1 MENPVNYNELF
12 SPTLKEDIRGLIDEV
27 KEVETTL
34 TNMIA
39 TLTPKAQELANA
51 LSGSNSATSAGRSS
65 TKNAAAEVQQLYAV
79 YEQLGLGL
87 DYVEENLASLIA
99 TQTAHN
105 KAVKDAKIVNKS
117 NEDSITRLKAQI
129 DLAKIALEGMTADE
143 RKNSAE
149 GQALTGIIKTLD
161 GQVKSYTSSIK
172 GMASAGSA
180 AASASA
186 SQQKGAYDLATSY
199 SSLSTLMQQTGVN
212 IETLITTQKQAEIAA
227 KNGQVAN
234 TSLSGS
240 YNQLAAQYNLIK
252 LALNSMSA
260 EMRNSATV
268 GKVWETQALEMM
280 NQMKTMQEVT
290 GNSKLSVGNYEKAF
304 NGLNISTQQILREMP
319 VLANSMQ
326 MFFIAIS
333 NNVPIFVDNFRRA
346 QQELGGFKNAI
357 MATVS
362 TIFSWQTMLL
372 AVLTIL
378 PMVAKAIREKKKA
391 QEEANKETEKAITYE
406 ELMAEAEKNVFQE
419 VTNGT
424 NKLKFLTKVL
434 NDNTRSVDDRR
445 RASKLLKQEFPE
457 ELKNFSTEDI
467 LAGKAKGSIE
477 ELTKALVI
485 QAEAKAFLNE
495 VGNLSVKLYNLEQK
509 QLAAAAQESAE
520 YSKQKVLEAKVA
532 AAAEIAK
539 KTHSM
544 GGGEWYGV
552 NQLSKAVDE
561 QAEVVAKTHKQWE
574 SYGEQ
579 MKETSKAISD
589 IEARINLQGL
599 DKDFGA
605 GNTTK
610 STKEIADKIKE
621 IPSYYNDALASVI
634 SIMEDGARKQ
644 LAQLDLSWK
653 EEQEKRQEQNEELS
667 KMYSDYEKQEAGLRK
682 AGRADEIAKIEEQ
695 KKLILAEQ
703 SNLAFLLINAEQ
715 KYRDDRQA
723 ILDGILKDYKQ
734 EVADEGD
741 VDEKSRQDI
750 RTNLNLEKQIRDS
763 AAYSAYEIAVN
774 SGKDL
779 SDAQDKLH
787 ADLLDS
793 EKQYWQD
800 YLKNLR
806 DGGLLTVE
814 EYNKIMDKMSK
825 SEGGTD
831 MSRGGSRRRGRKM
844 FSNITE
850 AAMAFSPTYGETKKY
865 KDKDGN
871 EHQFRQVKDEYIDYA
886 AAVNDALTTSMEYMQ
901 DWMDKRIEM
910 AEVAVDAAQKETDS
924 AKSALDAEIE
934 AKSNGYAN
942 NVELARKEYAAKLKL
957 QKDAV
962 AEQKRLQKIQA
973 AVDTAQQISSLVT
986 ATASLWAAY
995 AGIPGA
1001 GPALAI
1007 AATALMWGSFLAAK
1021 IQAVQLA
1028 NAKTTYGEGM
1038 TEYVNY
1044 GGSHASG
1051 NDVDFGRDKNG
1062 RQRTVER
1069 GEVIGVINKK
1079 NVSKYGVNKVMDIV
1093 ASINNGTFDNKY
1105 SNAEKAV
1112 SAIDLIGSLGGSLG
1126 GSAGMANTIS
1136 TANELTKIFN
1146 NHSSS
1151 ILKESVPIGLR
1162 GSAMEAN
1169 YGMAFSG
1176 LSGDKTDLS
1185 LVEQGIRSLIEQGET
1200 KIVQTED
1207 GRIEYKG
1214 NNKRIIHN

>member
-51 LSGSNSATSAGRSS
+51 LSGSNSATSAGRSA
-65 TKNAAAEVQQLYAV
+65 TKTAAAEVQQLYAV
-79 YEQLGLGL
+79 YEQLGLGV
-87 DYVEENLASLIA
+87 DYVQKNLASLIA

-105 KAVKDAKIVNKS
+105 KAVKDAEIVNKS
-117 NEDSITRLKAQI
+117 NVDSITRLKAQI
-129 DLAKIALEGMTADE
+129 DLAKIALEGMTE
-143 RKNSAE
+143 TQRKNSIE
-149 GQALTGIIKTLD
+149 GQTLTNIIKTLG
-161 GQVKSYTSSIK
+161 GQVKGYTDSIK
-172 GMASAGSA
+172 GMASVSSA
-180 AASASA
+180 AASSSA
-186 SQQKGAYDLATSY
+186 SQQQGVYDLATSY

-260 EMRNSATV
+260 EMRNSTTV
-268 GKVWETQALEMM
+268 GKVWEAQAMDIM
-280 NQMKTMQEVT
+280 NQMKTMQAVT
-290 GNSKLSVGNYEKAF
+290 GNNKLEVGSYSKAL
-304 NGLNISTQQILREMP
+304 NGLNISTLQIARELP
-319 VLANSMQ
+319 VLANSLS

-333 NNVPIFVDNFRRA
+333 NNVPIFVDAFKTA
-346 QQELGGFKNAI
+346 KAELGSFG
-357 MATVS
+357 AT
-362 TIFSWQTMLL
+362 FSKMLGML
-372 AVLTIL
+372 KTQLPLLVILTVL
-378 PMVAKAIREKKKA
+378 PMITSAIHKRREA

-520 YSKQKVLEAKVA
+520 YSKQKILEAKVA

-561 QAEVVAKTHKQWE
+561 QAAVVAKTHKQWE

-579 MKETSKAISD
+579 MEKTSKAISD

-605 GNTTK
+605 DNTTK

-667 KMYSDYEKQEAGLRK
+667 KMYSDYEEQEAGLRK

-715 KYRDDRQA
+715 KYRDDRKA

-831 MSRGGSRRRGRKM
+831 MSRGGSRRKGRNL
-844 FSNITE
+844 FGNITE
-850 AAMAFSPTYGETKKY
+850 TVMAYSPIYGETKKY

-910 AEVAVDAAQKETDS
+910 AQVAVDAAQKETDS
-924 AKSALDAEIE
+924 AKSALDAEME
-934 AKSNGYAN
+934 ARANGYAN

-1093 ASINNGTFDNKY
+1093 ASINNGTFDKKY
-1105 SNAEKAV
+1105 SDAEKVA
-1112 SAIDLIGSLGGSLG
+1112 STIDIINAFSGSSGR
-1126 GSAGMANTIS
+1126 ANTIS

-1146 NHSSS
+1146 NSSS
-1151 ILKESVPIGLR
+1151 VLTDALPKGFGER
-1162 GSAMEAN
+1162 AMEAN

>member
-1 MENPVNYNELF
+1 M
-12 SPTLKEDIRGLIDEV
+12 
-27 KEVETTL
+27 
-34 TNMIA
+34 
-39 TLTPKAQELANA
+39 
-51 LSGSNSATSAGRSS
+51 
-65 TKNAAAEVQQLYAV
+65 
-79 YEQLGLGL
+79 
-87 DYVEENLASLIA
+87 
-99 TQTAHN
+99 
-105 KAVKDAKIVNKS
+105 KD
-117 NEDSITRLKAQI
+117 
-129 DLAKIALEGMTADE
+129 
-143 RKNSAE
+143 
-149 GQALTGIIKTLD
+149 
-161 GQVKSYTSSIK
+161 
-172 GMASAGSA
+172 
-180 AASASA
+180 
-186 SQQKGAYDLATSY
+186 
-199 SSLSTLMQQTGVN
+199 
-212 IETLITTQKQAEIAA
+212 
-227 KNGQVAN
+227 
-234 TSLSGS
+234 
-240 YNQLAAQYNLIK
+240 
-252 LALNSMSA
+252 
-260 EMRNSATV
+260 
-268 GKVWETQALEMM
+268 
-280 NQMKTMQEVT
+280 
-290 GNSKLSVGNYEKAF
+290 
-304 NGLNISTQQILREMP
+304 
-319 VLANSMQ
+319 
-326 MFFIAIS
+326 
-333 NNVPIFVDNFRRA
+333 
-346 QQELGGFKNAI
+346 
-357 MATVS
+357 
-362 TIFSWQTMLL
+362 
-372 AVLTIL
+372 
-378 PMVAKAIREKKKA
+378 
-391 QEEANKETEKAITYE
+391 
-406 ELMAEAEKNVFQE
+406 
-419 VTNGT
+419 
-424 NKLKFLTKVL
+424 
-434 NDNTRSVDDRR
+434 
-445 RASKLLKQEFPE
+445 
-457 ELKNFSTEDI
+457 
-467 LAGKAKGSIE
+467 
-477 ELTKALVI
+477 
-485 QAEAKAFLNE
+485 
-495 VGNLSVKLYNLEQK
+495 
-509 QLAAAAQESAE
+509 
-520 YSKQKVLEAKVA
+520 
-532 AAAEIAK
+532 
-539 KTHSM
+539 
-544 GGGEWYGV
+544 
-552 NQLSKAVDE
+552 
-561 QAEVVAKTHKQWE
+561 
-574 SYGEQ
+574 
-579 MKETSKAISD
+579 TSKAISD

-605 GNTTK
+605 DNTTK
-610 STKEIADKIKE
+610 STKEIGDKIKE

-667 KMYSDYEKQEAGLRK
+667 KMYSDYDEQEAGLRK

-695 KKLILAEQ
+695 KKRILAEQ
-703 SNLAFLLINAEQ
+703 SNLAFLLINEEQ

-814 EYNKIMDKMSK
+814 EYNKIMDKMSQ

-831 MSRGGSRRRGRKM
+831 MSRGGSRRKGRKM

-850 AAMAFSPTYGETKKY
+850 AIMAYSPIYGETKKY

-910 AEVAVDAAQKETDS
+910 AQVAVDAAQKETDS

-934 AKSNGYAN
+934 AKTNGYAN

-962 AEQKRLQKIQA
+962 AEQKRLQKIQE

-1093 ASINNGTFDNKY
+1093 ASINNGTFDKKY
-1105 SNAEKAV
+1105 SEAEKVA
-1112 SAIDLIGSLGGSLG
+1112 STIDIINAFSGSSGR
-1126 GSAGMANTIS
+1126 ANTIS

-1146 NHSSS
+1146 NSSS
-1151 ILKESVPIGLR
+1151 VLTDALPKGFGER
-1162 GSAMEAN
+1162 AMEAN